1 VLVEDDV
8 GASIGESTDRDEV
21 GEVGNVEDVVEC
33 DVVRNAFD
41 GAPDSERSSAD
52 RLDDLLIG
60 YLDLG
65 DVRLVVVEP

>member
-8 GASIGESTDRDEV
+8 GASIGESTDGDEV
-21 GEVGNVEDVVEC
+21 GEVGDVDDVVEC

-52 RLDDLLIG
+52 RVDDLPS

-65 DVRLVVVEP
+65 DVRLVVVEL